1 MMARYPYRVV
11 TARWTKTKSSTSFIT
26 SIKITGVE
34 DIGIVN
40 KIVEIIST
48 YTVTIRNFTYNMED
62 GMFDGMLNLLV
73 PNNDVLYG
81 IIRKI
86 HSIKGVLKVVRQN
99 N

>member
-1 MMARYPYRVV
+1 MMSRYPYRVV
-11 TARWTKTKSSTSFIT
+11 SVRWGSTKSTTSFIT

-34 DIGIVN
+34 NVGIVN
-40 KIVEIIST
+40 QISEIISS
-48 YTVTIRNFTYNMED
+48 YHVTIRSFTYNMED
-62 GMFDGMLNLLV
+62 GMFEGTLNLLV

-86 HSIKGVLKVVRQN
+86 HSIKGILKVVRQN